1 MSGPDTIGIDFTIG
15 SRRLLQVPRQLA
27 SWSFKLEELLSQR
40 LPPAPP
46 TGPDGVRIL
55 SAPTTRLSE
64 VTARFP
70 GFIAGGRQD
79 YRRHFIAMD
88 GSFAD
93 YMTQFSGKTR
103 STLRRKAKKLAEEA
117 KGYTVTTHRTPDE
130 VETFLAAAVP
140 LSARTYQ
147 ARLLG
152 AGLPDDAVAHGA
164 MLKAAEAGQVRA
176 FLLHAGG
183 EAIAYLSL
191 PVEGRTL
198 IYAHLG
204 YDPKWA
210 RLSPG
215 TVLQIEA
222 LERLFAEERFGWFDF
237 TEGDG
242 AHKELFG
249 TGSVACSS
257 LVLLQPTLANRAL
270 LGARSGFDASVAHAK
285 ALAARS
291 GALGRVRALLRA

>member
-1 MSGPDTIGIDFTIG
+1 MGAPDTIGIDFTIG
-15 SRRLLQVPRQLA
+15 SRRLLHVPRQLA
-27 SWSFKLEELLSQR
+27 SWAFTLKELLEHD

-46 TGPDGVRIL
+46 SGPDGVRVL
-55 SAPTTRLSE
+55 SAPTARLSE
-64 VTARFP
+64 VTAHYP
-70 GFIAGGRQD
+70 GFTAGGRQD
-79 YRRHFIAMD
+79 YRRHFITMD

-93 YMTQFSGKTR
+93 YMAQFSGKTR

-117 KGYTVTTHRTPDE
+117 NGYTVTAHRTPAE

-164 MLKAAEAGQVRA
+164 MLKAAEEGRVRA

-198 IYAHLG
+198 VYAHLG
-204 YDPKWA
+204 YDPDWA

-215 TVLQIEA
+215 TILQIEA
-222 LERLFAEERFGWFDF
+222 LEQLFAEGGFGWFDF

-249 TGSVACSS
+249 NGFIACSS

-270 LGARSGFDASVAHAK
+270 LGARSGFDASVAQAK